1 VTVVTAA
8 LVSPNHADVAGR
20 TDASPEPTGRED
32 RRERRKATTAAL
44 LAQVHDARDDRER
57 QRLRDEVVCLNMEV
71 AEAISAR
78 YRRRGVP
85 DDDLAQVAYL
95 GLVKAVHGFDPTFGR
110 DFLSYAVPTIRGE
123 VRKYFRDRAWTVRPP
138 RHLLELQPRV
148 AAAREE
154 LGQRLGRSPRAEE
167 VAEHLGVHVEEVIET
182 LSTHTCFSPT
192 SLDQPHGHNDGE
204 DGRTLADLLGR
215 EDDGLGAVEARIVL
229 GRVVETLSPR
239 DRRIVYLRFFAQQ
252 TQGQIARELGVTQV
266 QVSRL
271 ITRILAD
278 LRRAIDD

>member
-1 VTVVTAA
+1 
-8 LVSPNHADVAGR
+8 VARR
-20 TDASPEPTGRED
+20 TDESPEPTGRED

-44 LAQVHDARDDRER
+44 LAQVRDARDDHER
-57 QRLRDEVVCLNMEV
+57 QRLRDEVVRLNMEV

-85 DDDLAQVAYL
+85 DEDLAQVAYL
-95 GLVKAVHGFDPTFGR
+95 GLVKAVNGFDPSFER

-154 LGQRLGRSPRAEE
+154 LGQRLGRSPRAGE
-167 VAEHLGVHVEEVIET
+167 VAEHLGVHEEEVIEA
-182 LSTHTCFSPT
+182 LSTHSCFSPT
-192 SLDQPHGHNDGE
+192 SLDQPYGDGDGDG
-204 DGRTLADLLGR
+204 DGRTLADLVGR
-215 EDDGLGAVEARIVL
+215 EDDGLDAVEARIVL

-271 ITRILAD
+271 LTRILAD

>member
-1 VTVVTAA
+1 MTTA
-8 LVSPNHADVAGR
+8 LVSPNHAEVPEQR
-20 TDASPEPTGRED
+20 DASPAPASRED
-32 RRERRKATTAAL
+32 RRERRKAATAAL
-44 LAQVHDARDDRER
+44 LAQVRDARDDRER

-71 AEAISAR
+71 AETISAR

-95 GLVKAVHGFDPTFGR
+95 GLVKAVNGFDPSFER

-123 VRKYFRDRAWTVRPP
+123 VRKYFRDRAWAVRPP

-154 LGQRLGRSPRAEE
+154 LGQRLGRSPRVEE

-182 LSTHTCFSPT
+182 FSTRSCFSPT
-192 SLDQPHGHNDGE
+192 SLDQPRGDG
-204 DGRTLADLLGR
+204 DSGALSDLLGR
-215 EDDGLGAVEARIVL
+215 EDDGLGAVEARVVL

-239 DRRIVYLRFFAQQ
+239 DRRIVYLRFFAQH
-252 TQGQIARELGVTQV
+252 TQAQIAEELGVTQV

-278 LRRAIDD
+278 LRRAIEG